1 MNKKFT
7 FLYFCKCGNMI
18 LKAEEYTETQIK
30 VKCQKCGEVYNI
42 DDLEMK
48 RLSVELPIDKH

>member
-1 MNKKFT
+1 MNKTFT
-7 FLYFCKCGNMI
+7 FLYFCKCGNMV

-48 RLSVELPIDKH
+48 RLSVEKPY